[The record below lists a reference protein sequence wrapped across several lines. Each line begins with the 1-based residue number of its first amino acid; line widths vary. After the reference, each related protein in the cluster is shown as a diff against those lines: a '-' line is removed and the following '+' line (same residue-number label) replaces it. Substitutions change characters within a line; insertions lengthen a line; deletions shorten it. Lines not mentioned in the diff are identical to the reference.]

1 MVFTGDI
8 FLMNKL
14 EVLYEDNH
22 VIVVVKPCNILS
34 QADVTGDMDML
45 TLIKAYLKE
54 KYHKPGNVY
63 LGLVH
68 RLDRPVGGIMVFAKT
83 SKAAARLSK
92 QVQKHELEKQYYAII
107 CGRMKEKK
115 GEFCDYLKK
124 VSNGNTV
131 VVSAY
136 DPEGKEAKLSYQ
148 VVKEKDSYSL
158 VRIQLLTGRHHQ
170 IRVQFA
176 SRGYPLL
183 GDRRYGGIPAEQL
196 SLYSYH
202 LAFFH
207 PVSKEKLIFE
217 KKPCGKVWLPF
228 FSESD

>member
-1 MVFTGDI
+1 MGDI

-14 EVLYEDNH
+14 DVLYEDNH

-34 QADVTGDMDML
+34 QADITGDLDML
-45 TLIKAYLKE
+45 TLIKGYLKE
-54 KYHKPGNVY
+54 KYQKPGNVY

-107 CGRMKEKK
+107 CGKMNDKK
-115 GEFCDYLKK
+115 GEFCDHLKK
-124 VSNGNTV
+124 LSNGNTI
-131 VVSAY
+131 VVSS
-136 DPEGKEAKLSYQ
+136 DDSEGKEAKLSYQ
-148 VVKEKDSYSL
+148 VVKEEGNYSL

-183 GDRRYGGIPAEQL
+183 GDRRYGGENAPRLAL
-196 SLYSYH
+196 FSYH
-202 LAFFH
+202 LAFYH
-207 PVSKEKLIFE
+207 PIKKEKLIFE
-217 KKPCGKVWLPF
+217 KAPSGEVWQLF
-228 FSESD
+228 FS